1 MYLLFVLL
9 ATIMW
14 FTNAFSTRREITVTM
29 PVSYTHIPDDY
40 ILSDAPVA
48 KIRVTLEDEGVDLFA
63 NRNRHY
69 ELAFDLSNYI
79 HGEEGSFVISM
90 DEVRQVI
97 VQQLAGD
104 AALMSFTPETLS
116 GTYTRQHE
124 KQVPIVF
131 VGQVKP
137 AAQHQL
143 CSEVELSPSTARVY
157 GTEQD
162 LASIDYIET
171 ALTEY
176 EGVTDSFS
184 TRLPLIVPK
193 GLRIVPDS
201 VGLHI
206 VAEQFTEN
214 AIQRSICTPDLHAL
228 GQTIHL
234 FPSQATVTY
243 RIGTTRFASV
253 AESDFDV
260 YVELPEAGTDRL
272 PVRVEC
278 HNPYITHIRV
288 KPVEV
293 EYLIENYDTHSDGG
307 SAASVPE
314 D

>member
-116 GTYTRQHE
+116 GTYTRQHAWNTLMDRSTVCTHGASCPTTFMS
-124 KQVPIVF
+124 QWTYCPMIS
-131 VGQVKP
+131 
-137 AAQHQL
+137 L
-143 CSEVELSPSTARVY
+143 WEVS
-157 GTEQD
+157 
-162 LASIDYIET
+162 
-171 ALTEY
+171 
-176 EGVTDSFS
+176 
-184 TRLPLIVPK
+184 
-193 GLRIVPDS
+193 
-201 VGLHI
+201 
-206 VAEQFTEN
+206 
-214 AIQRSICTPDLHAL
+214 
-228 GQTIHL
+228 
-234 FPSQATVTY
+234 
-243 RIGTTRFASV
+243 
-253 AESDFDV
+253 
-260 YVELPEAGTDRL
+260 
-272 PVRVEC
+272 
-278 HNPYITHIRV
+278 
-288 KPVEV
+288 
-293 EYLIENYDTHSDGG
+293 
-307 SAASVPE
+307 
-314 D
+314 